1 MLGRL
6 EMTID
11 ECIVSYLSLSDQVF
25 QKKAHRVTIQGKIQ
39 ARFDSNKLEQVIKDE
54 LRKRGLQE
62 DALMKSSV
70 EATCKV
76 CVTPWTGV
84 KSDIVSY

>member
-11 ECIVSYLSLSDQVF
+11 ECIESYLSLSDQIF

-39 ARFDSNKLEQVIKDE
+39 GRFDSHKLEQAVKE
-54 LRKRGLQE
+54 VVRQSKLPE
-62 DALMKSSV
+62 DTLLKSV
-70 EATCKV
+70 GDAKCKV
-76 CVTPWTGV
+76 SVITRT
-84 KSDIVSY
+84 

>member
-11 ECIVSYLSLSDQVF
+11 ECIDAYLSLSDQIF

-39 ARFDSNKLEQVIKDE
+39 GRFDSKKLEEVIKE
-54 LRKRGLQE
+54 VVRKRKLPEDTLLKGAGDGACQVWVRTQSGQGLP
-62 DALMKSSV
+62 D
-70 EATCKV
+70 
-76 CVTPWTGV
+76 
-84 KSDIVSY
+84 

>member
-11 ECIVSYLSLSDQVF
+11 ECIDAYLSLSDQVF

-39 ARFDSNKLEQVIKDE
+39 GRFDSKKLEEVVKE
-54 LRKRGLQE
+54 VVRKRKLPE
-62 DALMKSSV
+62 DTLLNSGGDAS
-70 EATCKV
+70 CKV
-76 CVTPWTGV
+76 
-84 KSDIVSY
+84 